1 MLRTVLTAACVASLL
16 VLGTATAWAASGDL
30 DASWSGD
37 GRVATVVT
45 GDASDAWDLAVQ
57 DDGKVV
63 AVGSAG
69 PDFQHTSWGLVRYKA
84 GGLLDTTFGG
94 GDGKVTTNWTPGDDE
109 AYAVKILP
117 NGKLLVAG
125 QAGQNLASARYTP
138 AGKLDSTFGG
148 GDGKVVANLTAGLD
162 DAWDIELLDGGQFL
176 VAGDAGNHA
185 VVLRYGSHGGRDMSF
200 GTNGKAT
207 AHFSSPAKG
216 REMAVQPNGRILVT
230 GFLFTDPFSTFL
242 VRFTADG
249 HLDQSF
255 GDNHDGK
262 VVTLEGRDSE
272 GWGIHLLAG
281 GTIVLLG
288 YANSVSGDNTTGDA
302 VMSRFTE
309 AGATDTSFGGGD
321 GRVFLDLGG
330 ERDFILATA
339 RQADGKFLLAGS
351 DGDEAVVARVK
362 PGGTLDSSFSG
373 DGIAKAGFAGGAQ
386 FWGLGI
392 TPSNRIVATGYLSA
406 QGQPDK
412 YATARF
418 LP

>member
-30 DASWSGD
+30 DASWSGE

-125 QAGQNLASARYTP
+125 QAGQNLAIARYTP

-176 VAGDAGNHA
+176 VAGDAGNHMVGA
-185 VVLRYGSHGGRDMSF
+185 SVQVGVNEYDVGLFRFGANGQPDSSF
-200 GTNGKAT
+200 GTDG
-207 AHFSSPAKG
+207 
-216 REMAVQPNGRILVT
+216 LVT
-230 GFLFTDPFSTFL
+230 RDFGASELVTDMQRTGSKFVMSIGRFRNGHPPQMAA
-242 VRFTADG
+242 VR
-249 HLDQSF
+249 
-255 GDNHDGK
+255 
-262 VVTLEGRDSE
+262 
-272 GWGIHLLAG
+272 LLAG
-281 GTIVLLG
+281 GAADTGFGNLGLAPAGLPNAGGEGLAVQQDGKIVV
-288 YANSVSGDNTTGDA
+288 AGDA
-302 VMSRFTE
+302 SP
-309 AGATDTSFGGGD
+309 GATDRF
-321 GRVFLDLGG
+321 
-330 ERDFILATA
+330 
-339 RQADGKFLLAGS
+339 
-351 DGDEAVVARVK
+351 AV
-362 PGGTLDSSFSG
+362 
-373 DGIAKAGFAGGAQ
+373 
-386 FWGLGI
+386 
-392 TPSNRIVATGYLSA
+392 
-406 QGQPDK
+406 
-412 YATARF
+412 ARF
-418 LP
+418 LAS